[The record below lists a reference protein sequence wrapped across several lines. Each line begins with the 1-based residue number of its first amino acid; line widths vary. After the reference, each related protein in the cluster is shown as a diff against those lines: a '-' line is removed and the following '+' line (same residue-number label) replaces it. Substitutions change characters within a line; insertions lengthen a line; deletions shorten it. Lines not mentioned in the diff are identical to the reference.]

1 MSSFTA
7 FLDANVLHPAEL
19 RSFLMCLAMSE
30 LFRARWS
37 NDVHEE
43 WISSV
48 LKKRPD
54 ISRAK
59 LERTRELMD
68 MKAPDALVAGYEGLI
83 PDLDLPNPNDR
94 HVLAAA
100 ILGRADVK
108 GKADIELKSRS
119 CIMRGRQ
126 PGIKVNS
133 WPDAILSGYASLDI
147 CPCCGI
153 GGAHP
158 CHGERAKDGTPGRIS
173 VNSLLLIDI
182 CGRLRYARRTADTRH
197 RVAIR

>member
-19 RSFLMCLAMSE
+19 RSFLMYLAMSE

-54 ISRAK
+54 MSRAK

-83 PDLDLPNPNDR
+83 PDLDLPDPNDR

-100 ILGRADVK
+100 ILGRADVIVTNNIK
-108 GKADIELKSRS
+108 DFPADVLEGFNIEAQTPDEFVYHLISLYPNQVQSAAEEHRASMLHPPMTLNEYLDCLCRQGLHDS
-119 CIMRGRQ
+119 C
-126 PGIKVNS
+126 
-133 WPDAILSGYASLDI
+133 AA
-147 CPCCGI
+147 
-153 GGAHP
+153 
-158 CHGERAKDGTPGRIS
+158 
-173 VNSLLLIDI
+173 
-182 CGRLRYARRTADTRH
+182 LRKLFET
-197 RVAIR
+197 

>member
-19 RSFLMCLAMSE
+19 RSFLMYLAVSE

-54 ISRAK
+54 LSRAK
-59 LERTRELMD
+59 LERTRELMN
-68 MKAPDALVAGYEGLI
+68 MKAPDALVTGYERLI
-83 PDLDLPNPNDR
+83 PDLDLPDPNDR

-100 ILGRADVK
+100 ILGRADVIVTNNLK
-108 GKADIELKSRS
+108 DFPADVLDGFNIEAQTPDEFIIHLINLSPNQVRS
-119 CIMRGRQ
+119 AAEDHR
-126 PGIKVNS
+126 S
-133 WPDAILSGYASLDI
+133 
-147 CPCCGI
+147 
-153 GGAHP
+153 
-158 CHGERAKDGTPGRIS
+158 
-173 VNSLLLIDI
+173 SLLHPPMTLNEYLD
-182 CGRLRYARRTADTRH
+182 CLCRQGLRDSCQALRELFER
-197 RVAIR
+197 